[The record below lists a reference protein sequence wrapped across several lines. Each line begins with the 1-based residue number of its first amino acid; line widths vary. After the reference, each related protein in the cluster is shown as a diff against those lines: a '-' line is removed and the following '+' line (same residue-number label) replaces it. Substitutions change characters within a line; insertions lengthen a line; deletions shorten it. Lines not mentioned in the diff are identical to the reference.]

1 MIVVLDQKHQATEQ
15 AGHRG
20 QQHQDNRGLE
30 HGATPGECS
39 DVDKYSEAPVRPFR
53 PGWIPTLLVF
63 ALLPGLIALGCW
75 QLGRA
80 DEKRA
85 LLTTY
90 AEREVEPPVATSQL
104 PQTPDPAYRRVRLF
118 GRFDAEHSILLD
130 NSMRDGQAGVEL
142 LQPFHDQAS
151 GLWLLVNRGWLPWP
165 DRRVPVTFTTPDQ
178 ALALDATV
186 YVAPGKTFQLHPDP
200 VGGQWPHLLT
210 AVDPATLWQQLDR
223 EGFAHELRLEPGAA
237 SYRLGWP
244 IVALG
249 PEKHLGYA
257 VQWFALATAL
267 VLLYLYFGWHHK
279 KEKPH
284 GRRHSTGPA

>member
-1 MIVVLDQKHQATEQ
+1 M
-15 AGHRG
+15 
-20 QQHQDNRGLE
+20 
-30 HGATPGECS
+30 
-39 DVDKYSEAPVRPFR
+39 RPFR
-53 PGWIPTLLVF
+53 PGWIPTLVVL
-63 ALLPGLIALGCW
+63 ALLPGLVALGCW

-85 LLTTY
+85 LLDTY
-90 AEREVEPPVATSQL
+90 AEREVTPALPTSQL
-104 PQTPDPAYRRVRLF
+104 QQTQDAAYRRVRLY
-118 GRFDAEHSILLD
+118 GRFDAEHSLLLD

-142 LQPFHDQAS
+142 LQPFHDQPS

-165 DRRVPVTFTTPDQ
+165 DRRVPVQFTTPEQ
-178 ALALDATV
+178 PLAVDATV

-200 VGGQWPHLLT
+200 LGGQWPHLLT
-210 AVDPATLWQQLDR
+210 AVDAAQLWQQLDR
-223 EGFAHELRLEPGAA
+223 QGFAHELRLETGPAA
-237 SYRLGWP
+237 YRLGWP

-284 GRRHSTGPA
+284 GHRHSTGPA

>member
-1 MIVVLDQKHQATEQ
+1 M
-15 AGHRG
+15 
-20 QQHQDNRGLE
+20 
-30 HGATPGECS
+30 
-39 DVDKYSEAPVRPFR
+39 RPFR
-53 PGWIPTLLVF
+53 PGWIPTLVVL

-85 LLTTY
+85 LLATY
-90 AEREVEPPVATSQL
+90 AEREVEPALATSQL
-104 PQTPDPAYRRVRLF
+104 PQTEDAAYRRVHLY
-118 GRFDAEHSILLD
+118 GRFDAEHSLLLD
-130 NSMRDGQAGVEL
+130 NRLRDGQAGVEL
-142 LQPFHDQAS
+142 LQPFHDQPS

-165 DRRVPVTFTTPDQ
+165 DRRVPVQFNTPDR

-186 YVAPGKTFQLHPDP
+186 YVAPGTPFQLHPDP
-200 VGGQWPHLLT
+200 AGGQWPHLLT
-210 AVDPATLWQQLDR
+210 AVDPATLWQQLGR
-223 EGFAHELRLEPGAA
+223 EGFAHELRLEPGPA

-267 VLLYLYFGWHHK
+267 VLLYLYFGWHRK
-279 KEKPH
+279 KEKTDGH
-284 GRRHSTGPA
+284 RHSTGPA